1 MSRLK
6 FKVTVFLIFI
16 TAVLLFAPVYSRSF
30 PDTAYVISE
39 QTDLYAFN
47 VPNAVKTQ
55 ALSAILIDA
64 DSGRV
69 LYAKN
74 ENVMLPM
81 ASTTK
86 IMTAV
91 IILETLD
98 LDTKIKVGKESVGV
112 EGSSIYLME
121 GETLTVKDL
130 LYGLMLQSGNDAANA
145 LAVACAGSVENF
157 AKMMN
162 RKASELG
169 LKRTN
174 FQNPSGLP
182 AQNHR
187 TTAFDLA
194 ALTSYAIKNEEFVK
208 ITSTLRATISDGKR
222 YLVNRNNLLRH
233 YEGLIGVKTGYTSAA
248 GRCLVTAARRN
259 GVTLIAVMLNS
270 RNIWNDHTVMLD
282 YGFDYLESVT
292 PVASGQIETRL
303 PVTGGQVSS
312 IKAVNREDF
321 TCSLPEGAVIDIEV
335 SSQKILY
342 PPIKAGDVVGEVK
355 IFANGI
361 MVGKVPLVSTE
372 SVRAKKLNFFERFL
386 K

>member
-74 ENVMLPM
+74 ENVMFPM

-259 GVTLIAVMLNS
+259 GVTLIAVTLNS

-312 IKAVNREDF
+312 IKAVNRENF